1 MPILGSQSAAAK
13 GVPTAPTIGTA
24 TVTNSTTVS
33 LTFTAP
39 SFSKL
44 PITSYTVTSSPSI
57 ALSTSG
63 TSSPVTVTG
72 TFVSAQAYTFTIVAN
87 HANGSSTASSASN
100 SITPFVVP
108 KFAYAAGGGS
118 PRGSSIEKLSMP
130 GEAVST
136 LGATLTGNMDLL
148 SGHANSGTAGYAV
161 AGRGTDGNIV
171 SRVDKITFSNDAK
184 STLASSL
191 ADNSWYTA
199 SCANSGTA
207 GYTGSGFTDTKPPG
221 DPQYSMLK
229 RIYKITYSNDSTSV
243 NSNDLPDYRFLM
255 GSHANSG
262 TAGYWAGGYNY
273 TLSPSQRADMS
284 KMPFSTETPATLS
297 ATLTVTNHALAGF
310 ANSGTAGYTYGG
322 EGSGSPTRIEKLAYS
337 NDTNST
343 VSATLAT
350 GVNYP
355 IGASNNGTAAYVLG
369 TSSANTTIQKL
380 TFSGDTVSAV
390 TATLVTSHLAGA
402 AFANSGVL

>member
-1 MPILGSQSAAAK
+1 MPILGAQSSGAK
-13 GVPTAPTIGTA
+13 GPASAPTVGTA

-33 LTFTAP
+33 LAFTAP

-63 TSSPVTVTG
+63 TSTPLTVTG
-72 TFVSAQAYTFTIVAN
+72 SFASDQAYTFTIIAN

-108 KFAYAAGGGS
+108 KFAYAAGGGG

-191 ADNSWYTA
+191 ADNNWYTA

-221 DPQYSMLK
+221 DNQYGMLK

-255 GSHANSG
+255 ASHANSG

-273 TLSPSQRADMS
+273 NASPAQRADMA
-284 KMPFSTETPATLS
+284 KMPFSNQTPSTIAATLV
-297 ATLTVTNHALAGF
+297 VTNHTVAGF
-310 ANSGTAGYTYGG
+310 ANSGTAGYTFGG
-322 EGSGSPTRIEKLAYS
+322 EGTGSSTRIEKLAYS

-343 VSATLAT
+343 VSAPLSI
-350 GVNYP
+350 GINYG
-355 IGASNNGTAAYVLG
+355 IGASNNGTAGYVLG
-369 TSSANTTIQKL
+369 ASTANTTIQKL
-380 TFSGDTVSAV
+380 TFSGDTVSTVSATFAV
-390 TATLVTSHLAGA
+390 SHIAGA
-402 AFANSGVL
+402 AFANSGIL